1 MSKSQPFRVLER
13 GDLRVVSVHGDL
25 DLRTASALATA
36 LTTALSV
43 QPPAS
48 LVVDLTA
55 CSFMDS
61 SGIARLLHA
70 DDFAR
75 KADVTFA
82 VVADPQTQ
90 PCRVLK
96 LTRCLPDRLQWFSN
110 LPSAEAA
117 LCRRPRRR
125 FPWPASPVVDAV
137 R

>member
-1 MSKSQPFRVLER
+1 MSKPQPFRVLER

-25 DLRTASALATA
+25 DLRTCPAFASAVA
-36 LTTALSV
+36 TALSV
-43 QPPAS
+43 RPPAS

-55 CSFMDS
+55 CSFIDS

-75 KADVTFA
+75 TADVTFA
-82 VVADPQTQ
+82 VVADPQAQ

-96 LTRCLPDRLQWFSN
+96 LTRCLPDRLQWFSS

-117 LCRRPRRR
+117 FCRLPRRR
-125 FPWPASPVVDAV
+125 FPWPARTVAPAA